1 MLEVGQQA
9 PEFSLPDQNGNKI
22 SLDNYSDKKI
32 ILWFFP
38 KASTPGWT
46 FEGQGFRDELSKF
59 QNKNIS
65 VIGMSADSVKRQKNF
80 CEKEKFNYPILSDET
95 KETLKAYGAWGIKK
109 MYGREY
115 EGIIRCSFLID
126 EKGVIEKVYTKV
138 RTKSHA
144 QDILAEM
151 D

>member
-1 MLEVGQQA
+1 
-9 PEFSLPDQNGNKI
+9 
-22 SLDNYSDKKI
+22 
-32 ILWFFP
+32 
-38 KASTPGWT
+38 
-46 FEGQGFRDELSKF
+46 
-59 QNKNIS
+59 
-65 VIGMSADSVKRQKNF
+65 MSADSVKRQKNF

-126 EKGVIEKVYTKV
+126 EKRVIEKVYTKV
-138 RTKSHA
+138 KTKSHA